1 MYQNWFLIFFD
12 RLLPYPFWIIFWKMK
27 FLPNKRLLTLLT
39 LDTFKIQIQIALP
52 KMVVYHLRA
61 NYPSSGTIGL
71 KYFLRVFL
79 DGIRTEFWVF
89 LDFAYAFL
97 TEVDFRN
104 SYFLFVV
111 FHSRAHKNS
120 KVYIQPAVSFVLK
133 LSLRGNHKPHGT
145 VFDPLHP
152 FI

>member
-1 MYQNWFLIFFD
+1 MTTHGTQMDRKWTGCGLDVSICPSVRLSIPNTSLISLTNLM
-12 RLLPYPFWIIFWKMK
+12 RGIY
-27 FLPNKRLLTLLT
+27 KRR
-39 LDTFKIQIQIALP
+39 ALA
-52 KMVVYHLRA
+52 LCD
-61 NYPSSGTIGL
+61 
-71 KYFLRVFL
+71 FL
-79 DGIRTEFWVF
+79 DGICTEFWVF